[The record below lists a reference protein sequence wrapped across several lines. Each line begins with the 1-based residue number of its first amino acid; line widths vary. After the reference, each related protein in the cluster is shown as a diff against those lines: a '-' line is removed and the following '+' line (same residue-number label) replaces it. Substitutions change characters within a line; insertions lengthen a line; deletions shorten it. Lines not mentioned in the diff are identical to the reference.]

1 MSDFDLENKSVG
13 ERPGIPIFLLSV
25 SILLGVTAV
34 VGVMAQSPSPNS
46 PPNPTVSSPRR
57 LKINLTLTN
66 PNELRVQE
74 GQRIHAG
81 QVIADRPQE
90 RMRLD
95 RERRQVLL
103 AIAAIER
110 QATATLKPATG
121 LRELPP
127 VSYAIEETQI
137 QQAELEFSQAQRNL
151 QNALGNDPFITAR
164 AKVDKAKSAV
174 EAAYR
179 AFELQ
184 QRKLDAVNG
193 LKGLPPEMLEHETEK
208 LRQKQSE
215 LNTAQSEYDFY
226 AAEYRQVE
234 GHRNSEIAELQNK
247 AQLARGRL
255 EIAQAQLR
263 TAKELREKQEYE
275 HRITLARRTEEE
287 NQAAIAVSN
296 QKLEREFKLAQLRE
310 NLSATEE
317 KINAIVQIKSP
328 YSGTVS
334 RIKVDKQ
341 NNSLLGVTVYLTPN
355 VSISGVR

>member
-1 MSDFDLENKSVG
+1 
-13 ERPGIPIFLLSV
+13 
-25 SILLGVTAV
+25 
-34 VGVMAQSPSPNS
+34 
-46 PPNPTVSSPRR
+46 
-57 LKINLTLTN
+57 
-66 PNELRVQE
+66 
-74 GQRIHAG
+74 
-81 QVIADRPQE
+81 
-90 RMRLD
+90 
-95 RERRQVLL
+95 L

-110 QATATLKPATG
+110 QATATLKPAAG

-127 VSYAIEETQI
+127 VSFAIEETQI

-208 LRQKQSE
+208 LRQRQSE

-234 GHRNSEIAELQNK
+234 GHRNGEIAELQNK

-341 NNSLLGVTVYLTPN
+341 NNGLLGITVYLVN
-355 VSISGVR
+355 HVSVSR